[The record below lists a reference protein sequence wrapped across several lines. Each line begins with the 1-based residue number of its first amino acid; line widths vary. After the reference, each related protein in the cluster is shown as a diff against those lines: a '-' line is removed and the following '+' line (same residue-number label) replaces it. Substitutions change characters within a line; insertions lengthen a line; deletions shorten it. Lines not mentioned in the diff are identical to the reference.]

1 MNKYIIYFAVN
12 TQPIIISLLMSIAL
26 TYYAQSSFASTITN
40 TSRKTNASTD
50 FANCSESFYAKTA
63 PIQIEQTDKYA
74 DNQYTDHQSID
85 NNSHQQTYPLCFH
98 GFAVMYSAQSR
109 TPIWSAEHLTKERIT
124 QASTRERENNFH
136 AENRIP
142 ATSRATLADYHGSG
156 YDRGHLAPNGDMAT
170 HNQQYDSF
178 SLANIVPQSPYLN
191 RHTWKQIESS
201 TRYLTKRYQEVYTL
215 TGVIFNTEATT
226 APLKLDNRVSVPS
239 HIFKVVYIPATQQA
253 GVYLAPNDESGQID
267 IISIE
272 QLRQYIN
279 IDPMPALPIALTK
292 MHNLPILDSKLSVS
306 ELSSS
311 ELSNPKIVEPKLN
324 TANDANQAN
333 KMKKAKPTGI
343 WLIKWIESIIVWLK
357 EQISQ

>member
-1 MNKYIIYFAVN
+1 MNKYITLLSGN
-12 TQPIIISLLMSIAL
+12 PQLIITNLLISTLLAYSP
-26 TYYAQSSFASTITN
+26 QSSFASTLTN
-40 TSRKTNASTD
+40 TSTD
-50 FANCSESFYAKTA
+50 FANCSENFYAKTA
-63 PIQIEQTDKYA
+63 PIKIEQTDKYA
-74 DNQYTDHQSID
+74 DNQPID
-85 NNSHQQTYPLCFH
+85 NNSHQQIYPLCFH

-124 QASTRERENNFH
+124 QASTREREDNFH
-136 AENRIP
+136 AESRIP
-142 ATSRATLADYHGSG
+142 VTSRSTLADYSGSG

-201 TRYLTKRYQEVYTL
+201 IRYLSKRHHEVYTL
-215 TGVIFNTEATT
+215 TGIIFGTEATT
-226 APLKLDNRVSVPS
+226 APLKLDNRVSIPS
-239 HIFKVVYIPATQQA
+239 HIFKVVYIPATQQS

-272 QLRQYIN
+272 QLRQYIG

-292 MHNLPILDSKLSVS
+292 VHNLPILDSKLSAS
-306 ELSSS
+306 GLSSS
-311 ELSNPKIVEPKLN
+311 ELSDPKLIESKLN
-324 TANDANQAN
+324 TTNNANQEH
-333 KMKKAKPTGI
+333 KMEKVKLTGV
-343 WLIKWIESIIVWLK
+343 WLIRWIESMIVWLK